1 MKKIILF
8 LGFSILGLFA
18 FSQELTFD
26 SLYYEPQIIDDTT
39 TNYFVVHIKKYDNG
53 NEITEKQ
60 FIGDSIQLVNYLYR
74 ETKKV
79 QRERARYLRNV
90 FERRFLGDHAKLLK
104 DFSGDRFFVF
114 SADRFETIFAG
125 NYDVRTGGNIYEC
138 EVTKVGN
145 NLKIEIDGVMY
156 TMQINSFSGFNII
169 DYPAEGVDN
178 EFFLLNEFNNKR
190 VFVNNDNSIRVI
202 KKIIVDDLPGN

>member
-60 FIGDSIQLVNYLYR
+60 FIGN
-74 ETKKV
+74 
-79 QRERARYLRNV
+79 
-90 FERRFLGDHAKLLK
+90 
-104 DFSGDRFFVF
+104 
-114 SADRFETIFAG
+114 ETIHGKRKG
-125 NYDVRTGGNIYEC
+125 NFKEALQGAEILDSNGNFKVRNTG
-138 EVTKVGN
+138 V
-145 NLKIEIDGVMY
+145 
-156 TMQINSFSGFNII
+156 
-169 DYPAEGVDN
+169 AW
-178 EFFLLNEFNNKR
+178 
-190 VFVNNDNSIRVI
+190 
-202 KKIIVDDLPGN
+202 